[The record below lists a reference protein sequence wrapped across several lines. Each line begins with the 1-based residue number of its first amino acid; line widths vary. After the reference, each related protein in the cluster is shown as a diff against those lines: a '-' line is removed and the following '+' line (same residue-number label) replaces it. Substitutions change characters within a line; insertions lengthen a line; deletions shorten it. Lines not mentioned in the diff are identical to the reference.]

1 MNLHIAYGDEYL
13 DWQLGKNHP
22 TNPERAT
29 LAVNLLKDDLGSEAI
44 EIVEPTILAG
54 DVARLCEVH
63 NPSYVVEV
71 LFDGYSG
78 EWIDSSQKLG
88 RTALSMFAGTARL
101 TELMLAGETKVA
113 FNPQGAKHHAQYS
126 YSSGFC
132 VFNDMAWSA
141 LEFQKHGLTPLYID
155 WDAHHG
161 DGVENLLLDSD
172 IATASIHDS
181 TAFPGTG
188 QSTDEKLKAF
198 NWALPR
204 NSGDEKFAQAM
215 DEIAVLADQIK
226 PDVIL
231 LATGAD
237 AHQTDPLSS
246 LNFTYEGYA
255 YASEVVSNIALKHAG
270 GRVLIGG
277 AGGYQPHTHT
287 PQIWAQVVAD
297 IYQRVAVAKVQ
308 EKA

>member
-1 MNLHIAYGDEYL
+1 MNLHIAYGDDYL
-13 DWQLGKNHP
+13 DWQLGEKHP

-29 LAVNLLKDDLGSEAI
+29 LALELLKEELGNSI
-44 EIVEPTILAG
+44 EVIEPTILAS

-63 NPSYVVEV
+63 SSDYVREV
-71 LFDGYSG
+71 LFDGESD
-78 EWIDSSQKLG
+78 EWIGSDLRLG
-88 RTALSMFAGTARL
+88 RTALAMFAGTVRL
-101 TELMLAGETKVA
+101 TELMLTGQTKVA
-113 FNPQGAKHHAQYS
+113 FNPQGAKHHAQYNW
-126 YSSGFC
+126 SSGFC

-141 LEFQKHGLTPLYID
+141 LEFQKNGLTPLYID

-161 DGVENLLLDSD
+161 DGVENLLLETD
-172 IATASIHDS
+172 IATASIHDIS
-181 TAFPGTG
+181 IFPGTG
-188 QSTDEKLKAF
+188 HDTDEKLKAF

-215 DEIAVLADQIK
+215 DEIAELADIIK

-246 LNFTYEGYA
+246 LNFTYDGYA
-255 YASEVVSNIALKHAG
+255 YASEVVSNIALKHSD

-287 PQIWAQVVAD
+287 PKIWAQVVAD

-308 EKA
+308 ESA